1 MTAIFEKELRSYFTG
16 LSGYV
21 FAAFLLLFAG
31 IYTMAINL
39 KSGYAEFEYVLQ
51 NMSFIFLIAIPI
63 LTMRVV
69 AEERRQKT
77 DQLLYALP
85 VGMTRVVLGKYLAM
99 LVIIALPT
107 VVLGVY
113 PLILSSYGSVSLP
126 LAYGTL
132 LAFFL
137 LAAALGAV
145 GLFLSSL
152 TESQA
157 VAAGLCFAV
166 MLLLYFLSDLA
177 DYVSATAFASMIAFV
192 VLLLLLAAVVRLL
205 TGSAAAAL
213 GFGVVGEAA
222 ILAVYLAASD
232 RFAGLFAKVMGALS
246 LYERFYGFVDGVF
259 DFTAVVYYLTV
270 IGVCLFL
277 TVQSM
282 EKRRWN

>member
-39 KSGYAEFEYVLQ
+39 KSGYADFEYVLQ

-63 LTMRVV
+63 LTMRAV

-85 VGMTRVVLGKYLAM
+85 VGMTRVVLAKYLAM

-107 VVLGVY
+107 AVLGVY

-166 MLLLYFLSDLA
+166 MLLLYFLGDLA
-177 DYVSATAFASMIAFV
+177 DYVSATASASMVAFV

-232 RFAGLFAKVMGALS
+232 RFAGLFARVMGALS

>member
-213 GFGVVGEAA
+213 GFGVVG
-222 ILAVYLAASD
+222 
-232 RFAGLFAKVMGALS
+232 
-246 LYERFYGFVDGVF
+246 
-259 DFTAVVYYLTV
+259 
-270 IGVCLFL
+270 
-277 TVQSM
+277 
-282 EKRRWN
+282 